1 MSKVYIWPDYGDK
14 PDPGDG
20 GVRRVVEA
28 QRRYLPEYGWEVV
41 ANPEDADVIAAH
53 MTAPSNFFDA
63 RLIDKPMVAH
73 NHGFYWSEYDWGG
86 AWAERDNDL
95 VMRLV
100 KAADIVTGPSEW
112 VANIIRRH
120 TLRDVRV
127 IYHGIDG
134 IEKVH
139 GNGGY
144 VLWNKTRVDAVCD
157 PRPVAEVAAL
167 LPDVNFAST
176 FMPEGFSLPNVEVT
190 GKVPY
195 ERAKDIAA
203 AAGVYLATTRET
215 FGIGT
220 LEALAAGVPVVGYR
234 WGGQP
239 EIVEHMR
246 DGYLAEPGDVQDL
259 ARGIRWALA
268 YRDAIS
274 PWALKKAQ
282 QFLWRDK
289 IAAYAN
295 LYDEAL
301 IRRTK
306 MGEPKVSVIVPA
318 YDLDKYLPD
327 ALRSVQTQTR
337 TDWEC
342 IVIDDASPD
351 NCGRIADEFAR
362 NDPRFKVIHNT
373 TNQYLAGARNT
384 GIAAASGD
392 YILPLDA
399 DDMLAPNTLEILT
412 AALDSDRSLHIA
424 YGGVLFV
431 NEDGQTPTVY
441 PGNAERPGHSGWPMA
456 MDIELLVKGLGQPMP
471 YASMFRRDVWAL
483 TGGYRTRVRS
493 SEDCD
498 FWMRACSYGFDA
510 RMVTTVD
517 TLIYRN
523 REDSMS
529 RTSGWADKEN
539 KDWFPWRHD
548 FALLPA
554 GGQQGGVRISAVD
567 PPLISVV
574 IACGPDHAE
583 LVRDAVDSVDAQTF
597 RQWECI
603 VVFDGLPE
611 QPMPSW
617 VHSWRTSQQDG
628 KPLGVVG
635 ARNFGAERARGKALV
650 FLDADDFL
658 MPDYL
663 QTMADVARQSNG
675 AEVLY
680 ADFWEDP
687 ETPGVFRSYQ
697 LPDAECD
704 FVLHKAL
711 HAVTAFYPREAFEA
725 VEGFTENVPW
735 EDWDLQ
741 LKLAAA
747 GVCARRI
754 ASPLWAYRKHTGK
767 RREDRYERR
776 EDGKA
781 DMLARWG
788 DYIEGRKTLAGCRTC
803 GGGAATTVFPAPRA
817 GGSLAPPDGMP
828 DAVLLEDTS
837 AISGKKTYRGRGTG
851 AVYNFQA
858 GRPRWV
864 SGRDAQY
871 FMSMPTFRRHDE
883 ASAQQVLAATSGEM
897 QITAPGRPPAA
908 PTPEP
913 IGSNDP
919 PAILSFGNGAVT
931 STPMADLPAPPP
943 NFIGNGLE
951 DAGPL
956 VVAQTFPIDVRG
968 AVDVT
973 AGGLIPVDVRGE
985 PVAVTEA
992 PSRPP
997 APIVTPE
1004 PPKAA
1009 PIIDIPPP
1017 PPAPPE
1023 EDEPDDLQRVPIDDS
1038 GEPVEPPATRPSATR
1053 TAARPAK
1060 SRGRPRK

>member
-1 MSKVYIWPDYGDK
+1 MSKVYLWPDYGDK

-41 ANPEDADVIAAH
+41 EKPEDADVIAAH
-53 MTAPSNFFDA
+53 MTAPGNFFDE
-63 RLIDKPMVAH
+63 RLITKPLVGH
-73 NHGFYWSEYDWGG
+73 SHGFYWSEYDWGG

-127 IYHGIDG
+127 LYHGID
-134 IEKVH
+134 KVTFPLTPR
-139 GNGGY
+139 GS

-157 PRPVAEVAAL
+157 PRPVAEVARL
-167 LPDVNFAST
+167 LPDVPFEST
-176 FMPEGFSLPNVEVT
+176 FMPDGITLPNVRVL
-190 GKVPY
+190 GKEPHADAIM
-195 ERAKDIAA
+195 RAAFA
-203 AAGVYLATTRET
+203 SVYLATTRET

-239 EIVEHMR
+239 EIIEHMK

-268 YRDAIS
+268 YRDAIK
-274 PWALKKAQ
+274 PWAQKKAQ
-282 QFLWRDK
+282 QFLWRDRMK
-289 IAAYAN
+289 AYAEV
-295 LYDEAL
+295 YQEAL
-301 IRRTK
+301 DARAK
-306 MGEPKVSVIVPA
+306 AAAAKVSIIVTA
-318 YDLDKYLPD
+318 YNLDKYLPD

-342 IVIDDASPD
+342 IVVDDASPD
-351 NCGRIADEFAR
+351 NCGRIADEFAAA
-362 NDPRFKVIHNT
+362 DPRFKVIHNAK
-373 TNQYLAGARNT
+373 NEYLSAARNT
-384 GIAAASGD
+384 GIEAASGD

-399 DDMLAPNTLEILT
+399 DDMLAPNAVEVL
-412 AALDSDRSLHIA
+412 ASSLDRDRTLHIA

-441 PGNAERPGHSGWPMA
+441 PGQADKPGHSGWPMA
-456 MDIELLVKGLGQPMP
+456 MDIELLVKGMGQPMP
-471 YASMFRRDVWAL
+471 YASMFRRDVWRL

-523 REDSMS
+523 RVDSMS
-529 RTSGWADKEN
+529 RTSGWADNEN

-554 GGQQGGVRISAVD
+554 GGQQGAVKISAVD

-603 VVFDGLPE
+603 VVDDTGGKLPSL
-611 QPMPSW
+611 PSW
-617 VHSWRTSQQDG
+617 VVLEAEGRE
-628 KPLGVVG
+628 PLGVVG
-635 ARNFGAERARGKALV
+635 ARNAGAARARGKALV

-658 MPDYL
+658 MPDFL
-663 QTMADVARQSNG
+663 ETMVDVARQSEG
-675 AEVLY
+675 KEVLY
-680 ADFWEDP
+680 SDFWEDP
-687 ETPGVFRSYQ
+687 ETPGTFKSYQ
-697 LPDAECD
+697 LPDATCD
-704 FVLHKAL
+704 YVLHKAL
-711 HAVTAFYPREAFEA
+711 HAVTAFYPREAFES
-725 VEGFTENVPW
+725 VGGFTENVPW

-747 GVCARRI
+747 GVCTRRI

-767 RREDRYERR
+767 RREDRYARR
-776 EDGKA
+776 EDGKK
-781 DMLARWG
+781 DMLAIWG
-788 DYIEGRKTLAGCRTC
+788 EYIEGRETLAGCRSC

-817 GGSLAPPDGMP
+817 GALTPPGD
-828 DAVLLEDTS
+828 DATAVLVEDTS
-837 AISGKKTYRGRGTG
+837 AVAGKKTYTGRSTG
-851 AVYNFQA
+851 LKYNFQA

-864 SGRDAQY
+864 KAADAAFFLQ
-871 FMSMPTFRRHDE
+871 MPHMRRHTAE
-883 ASAQQVLAATSGEM
+883 TANQVLSATEGTM
-897 QITAPGRPPAA
+897 AIAAPGRPPEPPR
-908 PTPEP
+908 PTVVA
-913 IGSNDP
+913 STDP
-919 PAILSFGNGAVT
+919 PAVLSFGGNGAVI
-931 STPMADLPAPPP
+931 STAIADLPPPP
-943 NFIGNGLE
+943 PAMERATTLDNLF
-951 DAGPL
+951 GP
-956 VVAQTFPIDVRG
+956 V
-968 AVDVT
+968 VT
-973 AGGLIPVDVRGE
+973 AQAFDPGPPPGLSDL
-985 PVAVTEA
+985 
-992 PSRPP
+992 
-997 APIVTPE
+997 
-1004 PPKAA
+1004 
-1009 PIIDIPPP
+1009 PP
-1017 PPAPPE
+1017 PPAPPA
-1023 EDEPDDLQRVPIDDS
+1023 DVEPEIERVPIDDS
-1038 GEPVEPPATRPSATR
+1038 GEPVV
-1053 TAARPAK
+1053 AAPAK
-1060 SRGRPRK
+1060 APAKPRGRPRTTAKK